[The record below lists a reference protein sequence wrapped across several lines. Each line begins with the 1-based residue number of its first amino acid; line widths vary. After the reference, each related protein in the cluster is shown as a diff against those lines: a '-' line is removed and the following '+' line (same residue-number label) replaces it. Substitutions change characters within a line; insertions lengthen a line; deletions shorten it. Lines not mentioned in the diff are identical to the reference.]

1 MLEAPAFFDEKWNK
15 RAAFPSLIVTNRVP
29 SNAVSDANVLEKGK
43 VMIFPLADV
52 YREHKSIAGFLTDL
66 LNALKQDDT
75 IEALDNLDGNN
86 LQKGWSWLSRYFK
99 MEPGFFVFNL
109 KLNSAI
115 KDLLAKSST

>member
-1 MLEAPAFFDEKWNK
+1 
-15 RAAFPSLIVTNRVP
+15 
-29 SNAVSDANVLEKGK
+29 
-43 VMIFPLADV
+43 MIFPLADV